1 MPGQKRGSLNT
12 ESENAPLDEL
22 VWMWDQLS
30 AHQQFVALWR
40 LRLRVWP
47 RRARR
52 YAQYW
57 WLEICLR
64 LMPAPRRVWRFVPVS
79 PLIIGDGTI
88 GLA

>member
-1 MPGQKRGSLNT
+1 MPGQRDFFDQQT
-12 ESENAPLDEL
+12 ESAPIDEL
-22 VWMWDQLS
+22 VWMWGQLS
-30 AHQQFVALWR
+30 AHQQFAALWR

-47 RRARR
+47 RRAWCFV
-52 YAQYW
+52 QYW

-64 LMPAPRRVWRFVPVS
+64 LIPTPRRVWRFVPVS

>member
-1 MPGQKRGSLNT
+1 MPGQRKFFNKQT
-12 ESENAPLDEL
+12 ESAPVDEL

-47 RRARR
+47 RRIWRC
-52 YAQYW
+52 AQYW

-64 LMPAPRRVWRFVPVS
+64 LIPAPRRVWRFVPVS
-79 PLIIGDGTI
+79 PLIIGDRTI